1 MTTTENRG
9 RRELALTIITG
20 LLAIAVTVFA
30 VIVAVDV
37 FLA

>member
-1 MTTTENRG
+1 MTTTENQG

-30 VIVAVDV
+30 VIVALDV
-37 FLA
+37 FFT